1 MSEYPQILFFDA
13 YKASPREVYVE
24 LTHGKI
30 YVSNTDDYDTVLVF
44 DITAASVVE
53 ADRRLF
59 IFFNKGRAPY
69 LSIDADH
76 PSYPELK
83 KAIHPDR
90 KTWFG
95 KFFRLKWPVLVA
107 ILLSI
112 FVGIYFIMAR
122 VIPAAAL
129 KIISV
134 QQEAEIGNSFYRSLM
149 ASEKIDTA
157 ATRIVNDFAGQLHLS
172 DKYQITI
179 TVIKENELNAYAL
192 PGGHIVLYSGI
203 LKVIDDPDMLVALL
217 GHEASHI
224 NKRHSL
230 QSILSSMSMSLLRSM
245 ILSGFGDVGSIVLEH
260 AGMFEQLRYSRRLE
274 READREGMD
283 LMIRNRISP
292 VGMKKLM
299 LQLQAADH
307 DLPGIFSF
315 MSTHPMSEERIKTAD
330 AFITAHK
337 SATFAASQ
345 ELIESWRQLKAKK

>member
-1 MSEYPQILFFDA
+1 MSEYPKLLFFDA
-13 YKASPREVYVE
+13 YKATPREVYVE
-24 LTHGKI
+24 LANGKI
-30 YVSNTDDYDTVLVF
+30 YVSNTDEHDTVLVF
-44 DITAASVVE
+44 ETKQASIVE

-69 LSIDADH
+69 LSVDADH
-76 PSYPELK
+76 PSYPDLK
-83 KAIHPDR
+83 KAIQPDR

-95 KFFRLKWPVLVA
+95 KFFRLKWPALVA
-107 ILLSI
+107 ILLII
-112 FVGIYFIMAR
+112 FIGVYFIMAR

-149 ASEKIDTA
+149 ASEKIDTT
-157 ATRIVNDFAGQLHLS
+157 ATRIANDFAGQLHLS

-179 TVIKENELNAYAL
+179 TVIKEKELNAYAL

-224 NKRHSL
+224 NERHSL

-245 ILSGFGDVGSIVLEH
+245 VLSGFGDIGSVVLEH
-260 AGMFEQLRYSRRLE
+260 AGMLEQLRYSRKLE
-274 READREGMD
+274 READREGME
-283 LMIRNRISP
+283 LMMRNRINP

-299 LQLQAADH
+299 LQLQAADR

-315 MSTHPMSEERIKTAD
+315 ISTHPMSEERIKTAE